1 MGCGSNSSIKEV
13 SDEKETVNAFIKV
26 KNSIKAYKE
35 AISEYKKNVEEFGD
49 ILEKKLIC
57 EKDITYY
64 FKLQKRINLEKEPK
78 EIKEFKQTFNRVN
91 RLEKRLNIGPGIIK
105 KYQEEY
111 KKNKEKNIYEK
122 KENLENN
129 DNETEDEKIDTKAKK
144 RKK

>member
-129 DNETEDEKIDTKAKK
+129 DNETEDDKIDTKAKK